1 MSSMVIDNAPAT
13 VKGKPRHPIRPRSSY
28 RTMKRRQPFGGFSD
42 RNAYFSDDVVA
53 ASQQVAA
60 NGKQRSDKSIYEK
73 TLQMLMKAGQAA
85 FDQNNIDDDE
95 QMQEERVDVIATEV
109 DRDNSRNERHTR
121 TLEYYFRPKEAHK

>member
-1 MSSMVIDNAPAT
+1 
-13 VKGKPRHPIRPRSSY
+13 
-28 RTMKRRQPFGGFSD
+28 MKRRQPFGGFSD

>member
-1 MSSMVIDNAPAT
+1 MSSMVVDNAPAT

-109 DRDNSRNERHTR
+109 DHDNSRNERHTR

>member
-1 MSSMVIDNAPAT
+1 MSSMVVDNAPAT

-53 ASQQVAA
+53 ASQQVTT

-85 FDQNNIDDDE
+85 FDLQSGLSSG
-95 QMQEERVDVIATEV
+95 R
-109 DRDNSRNERHTR
+109 RRRSRGG
-121 TLEYYFRPKEAHK
+121 RPASPAPAPPIGG

>member
-1 MSSMVIDNAPAT
+1 MSSMVVDNAPAT
-13 VKGKPRHPIRPRSSY
+13 VKGKPRHPIRTRSSY
-28 RTMKRRQPFGGFSD
+28 RTLKRRQPFGGFSD

>member
-1 MSSMVIDNAPAT
+1 MSSMVVDYAPAS

>member
-1 MSSMVIDNAPAT
+1 MSSMVVDNAPAT

-42 RNAYFSDDVVA
+42 RNAYFSDAVVA

>member
-1 MSSMVIDNAPAT
+1 MIEMHTLAT
-13 VKGKPRHPIRPRSSY
+13 TLLQRLNKLPR
-28 RTMKRRQPFGGFSD
+28 ME
-42 RNAYFSDDVVA
+42 N
-53 ASQQVAA
+53 
-60 NGKQRSDKSIYEK
+60 NNSDKSIYEK